1 MEWMT
6 LFGILMGF
14 FLAAGFIYKT
24 YAWKQVSKSDNEEAE
39 REDIKDA
46 QADLDAE
53 KEYLHGL
60 TVKELTALA
69 REQNLKGYSKLKK
82 ADLIAA
88 LIKQG

>member
-1 MEWMT
+1 
-6 LFGILMGF
+6 MGF

-39 REDIKDA
+39 QEAIKEA
-46 QADLDAE
+46 FSRSQADLDAE
-53 KEYLHGL
+53 KEHLHGL
-60 TVKELTALA
+60 TVKELTVLA